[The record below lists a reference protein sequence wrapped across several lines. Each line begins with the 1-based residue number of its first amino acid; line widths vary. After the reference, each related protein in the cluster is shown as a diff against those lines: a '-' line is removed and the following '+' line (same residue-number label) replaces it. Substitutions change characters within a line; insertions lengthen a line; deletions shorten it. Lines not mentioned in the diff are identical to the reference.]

1 MILPVNDSVNK
12 KPYKSFKS
20 ANNVKKGYIARRYH
34 TSETVEFNTKIKAAT
49 GAIIGTIIQLL
60 YFTRKNPGL
69 KNIINMKYGLK
80 EMVVTSITGIS
91 GGAAFGM
98 IGEPHKKRE
107 RKRKEAVFQI
117 MNCTLPL
124 LGVAGF
130 LKLSEK
136 IKGLNNKPAKVIG
149 TLAGVTAGMFGGA
162 KLSNLINDPKD
173 LEPDRKIELK
183 DTIANVD
190 DVFSA
195 LVLAKFPFVDKL
207 HIEKLLPV
215 IFAWC
220 GYRAGQSN

>member
-1 MILPVNDSVNK
+1 MIPAIDNNSNNNA
-12 KPYKSFKS
+12 YNSFKS

-34 TSETVEFNTKIKAAT
+34 TSESVEFKTKMKAAT
-49 GAIIGTIIQLL
+49 GAIIGTTLPLL

-69 KNIINMKYGLK
+69 KNIIHMKYGLK
-80 EMVVTSITGIS
+80 EMLITSITGIT
-91 GGAAFGM
+91 GGATFGM
-98 IGEPHKKRE
+98 IGETHKKRE

-124 LGVAGF
+124 IGVAGF
-130 LKLSEK
+130 LKLSDK
-136 IKGLNNKPAKVIG
+136 VKGLNNKPAKVAG
-149 TLAGVTAGMFGGA
+149 TIAGVGIGMWGGA

-173 LEPDRKIELK
+173 IEPDRKIGIK
-183 DTIANVD
+183 DAIANID

-195 LVLAKFPFVDKL
+195 LVLAKFPYIDKL

>member
-49 GAIIGTIIQLL
+49 GAIIGTTIPLL

>member
-1 MILPVNDSVNK
+1 MILPINDSVNK

-49 GAIIGTIIQLL
+49 GAIIGTTIPLL

>member
-49 GAIIGTIIQLL
+49 PLL